1 MDKTNIISQ
10 ESPYDPLEQAT
21 VIATGVAFE
30 VYLKDYADKRTEW
43 MEGTIIDTLS
53 SHKLHAWLVDFL
65 YDLIR
70 LYIQHHAIS
79 AQAFSESLVMR
90 LDNRGRVPDVFVV
103 LGENMERLQTTYLDG
118 ACDLVVEVVSKES
131 IGRDRGIKF
140 EEYAQAG
147 IREYWLIDPIRRE
160 AFIYTLDA
168 NGDYQT
174 TRPNAE
180 GYLTSS
186 MLKGLRLH
194 PDWLWVEQFP
204 SILDTL
210 KLVQAMQ

>member
-1 MDKTNIISQ
+1 
-10 ESPYDPLEQAT
+10 
-21 VIATGVAFE
+21 VIWWWKWF
-30 VYLKDYADKRTEW
+30 LK
-43 MEGTIIDTLS
+43 
-53 SHKLHAWLVDFL
+53 
-65 YDLIR
+65 
-70 LYIQHHAIS
+70 
-79 AQAFSESLVMR
+79 
-90 LDNRGRVPDVFVV
+90 RVS
-103 LGENMERLQTTYLDG
+103 DG
-118 ACDLVVEVVSKES
+118 
-131 IGRDRGIKF
+131 DRGIKF

-186 MLKGLRLH
+186 VLKGLRLH